1 MSDEQLLYVVIG
13 ALYLIEC
20 AAWLPLDELAFVERG
35 GAWRMSQPRRVFGGI
50 RLGVVFAWPLP
61 PLGTLLVAGSG
72 KADPAAVRERVAAY
86 RRRSRSVRVAS
97 NAVVIY
103 LLAVAPAIATWRG
116 VTAWPALLVGLGG
129 LTFTTAVLFA
139 LAHRRLYA
147 GGAPPRMSDAILV
160 ALVPTV
166 AARAHDRLARP
177 LLSGLHPIAAAAALC
192 TPEALQSF
200 ARSLWRAAV
209 HPRPGDRSER
219 ATLERMLRRVGVDP
233 GKLSGA
239 PEPHAGSQ
247 SYCARCEAQYVLAEG
262 RCAECPWMELAR
274 F

>member
-72 KADPAAVRERVAAY
+72 KADPAAVRERVATY
-86 RRRSRSVRVAS
+86 RLRSRSARVAS
-97 NAVVIY
+97 NAVAIY
-103 LLAVAPAIATWRG
+103 LLAVAPAIATWG
-116 VTAWPALLVGLGG
+116 GLAAWPALLIGLGA
-129 LTFTTAVLFA
+129 LTSITAALFA
-139 LAHRRLYA
+139 LAHRRLYP
-147 GGAPPRMSDAILV
+147 GSRTPRISDTILV

-192 TPEALQSF
+192 AREDFQNHARRLWREAL
-200 ARSLWRAAV
+200 
-209 HPRPGDRSER
+209 HPRPGETSER
-219 ATLERMLRRVGVDP
+219 VALEKVLRRTGTDP
-233 GKLSGA
+233 DALSGP

-247 SYCARCEAQYVLAEG
+247 SYCARCETQYVLAAG